1 MINLKEYENKMQGAI
16 EYLNTSYNE
25 IRAGRANP
33 AILNKIMVSYYGTL
47 TPINQIAGISVPEAR
62 MILIQPW
69 DQNVLKEIEKSLI
82 EANLGISPMNDGK
95 LIRLTFP
102 ELTEER
108 RIEITK
114 DVKKKAEEAKITIR
128 NIRRE
133 ANDDLQKTEKE
144 ANLSE
149 DEVKRTEDQ
158 IQELTD
164 RYTKKV
170 DELMESKEKEI
181 MTV

>member
-1 MINLKEYENKMQGAI
+1 MNLDEYKEKMEQVI
-16 EYLNTSYNE
+16 EYLSKSYAE

-33 AILNKIMVSYYGTL
+33 AIINNVMVSYYGIM

-69 DQNVLKEIEKSLI
+69 DQNLLREIEKSLN
-82 EANLGISPMNDGK
+82 EANLGITPINDGK
-95 LIRLTFP
+95 VIRLVFP

-108 RIEITK
+108 RIEINK
-114 DVKKKAEEAKITIR
+114 EVRKKQEETKITIR

-133 ANDDLQKTEKE
+133 ANDAVLKAEKE
-144 ANLSE
+144 DNLSE
-149 DEVKRTEDQ
+149 DEVKRNEDE
-158 IQELTD
+158 IQDLTD
-164 RYTKKV
+164 KYTKKI
-170 DELMESKEKEI
+170 DNLAEEKEKEI

>member
-1 MINLKEYENKMQGAI
+1 MNLDEYINKMEDAVT
-16 EYLNTSYNE
+16 YLNNSYTE

-33 AILNKIMVSYYGTL
+33 AILNKVMVSYYGTL

-69 DQNVLKEIEKSLI
+69 DQNSLKEIDKALN
-82 EANLGISPMNDGK
+82 EANLGITPINDGK
-95 LIRLTFP
+95 ILRLVFP

-108 RIEITK
+108 RIELSK
-114 DVKKKAEEAKITIR
+114 DVRKKAEDTKITIR

-133 ANDDLQKTEKE
+133 ANDNLQKLQKD

-149 DEVKRTEDQ
+149 DDVKRNEDN

-164 RYTKKV
+164 KYIKRI
-170 DELMESKEKEI
+170 DNLAENKEKEI

>member
-1 MINLKEYENKMQGAI
+1 MNLEEYKEKMEQVT
-16 EYLNTSYNE
+16 EYLSKSYSE

-33 AILNKIMVSYYGTL
+33 TILNKIMVSYYGVL

-69 DQNVLKEIEKSLI
+69 DQNVLKEVEKAI
-82 EANLGISPMNDGK
+82 NEANLGITPMNDGK
-95 LIRLTFP
+95 VIRLVFP

-108 RIEITK
+108 RLEITK
-114 DVKKKAEEAKITIR
+114 EVKKKQEETKVAIR

-133 ANDDLQKTEKE
+133 ANDALQKSEKE
-144 ANLSE
+144 DNLSE
-149 DEVKRTEDQ
+149 DEVKRMEDN
-158 IQELTD
+158 IQDLTD
-164 RYTKKV
+164 KHTKKI
-170 DELMESKEKEI
+170 DEMADQKEKEV

>member
-1 MINLKEYENKMQGAI
+1 MNLDEYKNKMEQAL
-16 EYLNTSYNE
+16 EFLNSSYAE

-33 AILNKIMVSYYGTL
+33 AILNKIMVSYYGTP

-69 DQNVLKEIEKSLI
+69 DQNVLREIEKALN
-82 EANLGISPMNDGK
+82 EANLGVTPMSDGK
-95 LIRLTFP
+95 LIRIVFP

-108 RIEITK
+108 RLEITK
-114 DVKKKAEEAKITIR
+114 EVKKKAEETKITIR

-133 ANDDLQKTEKE
+133 ANDELQKTKKDD
-144 ANLSE
+144 NLSE
-149 DEVKRTEDQ
+149 DDVKRSEDN
-158 IQELTD
+158 IQDLTD
-164 RYTKKV
+164 KYTKRV
-170 DELMESKEKEI
+170 DEMADDKEKEI

>member
-1 MINLKEYENKMQGAI
+1 MNLEEYKEKMEQVT
-16 EYLNTSYNE
+16 EYLSKSYSE

-33 AILNKIMVSYYGTL
+33 TILNKIMVSYYGVL

-69 DQNVLKEIEKSLI
+69 DQNVLKEVEKAI
-82 EANLGISPMNDGK
+82 NEANLGITPMNDGK
-95 LIRLTFP
+95 VIRLVFP

-108 RIEITK
+108 RLEITK
-114 DVKKKAEEAKITIR
+114 EVKKKQEETKVAIR

-133 ANDDLQKTEKE
+133 TNDALQKSEKE
-144 ANLSE
+144 DNLSE
-149 DEVKRTEDQ
+149 DEVKRMEDN
-158 IQELTD
+158 IQDLTD
-164 RYTKKV
+164 KHTKKI
-170 DELMESKEKEI
+170 DEMADQKEKEV

>member
-1 MINLKEYENKMQGAI
+1 MNLDEYINKMEDAVT
-16 EYLNTSYNE
+16 YLNNSYIE

-33 AILNKIMVSYYGTL
+33 AILNKVMVSYYGTL

-69 DQNVLKEIEKSLI
+69 DQNSLKEIDKALN
-82 EANLGISPMNDGK
+82 EANLGITPINDGK
-95 LIRLTFP
+95 ILRLVFP

-108 RIEITK
+108 RIELSK
-114 DVKKKAEEAKITIR
+114 DVRKKAEDTKITIR

-133 ANDDLQKTEKE
+133 ANDNLQKLKKD

-149 DEVKRTEDQ
+149 DDVKRNEDN

-164 RYTKKV
+164 KYIKRI
-170 DELMESKEKEI
+170 DNLAENKEKEI

>member
-1 MINLKEYENKMQGAI
+1 MNLDEYKEKMEQAT
-16 EYLNTSYNE
+16 EYLNKAYSE

-33 AILNKIMVSYYGTL
+33 AIINNVMVSYYGVP

-69 DQNVLKEIEKSLI
+69 DQNLLREIEKALN
-82 EANLGISPMNDGK
+82 EANLGISPINDGK
-95 LIRLTFP
+95 VIRLVFP

-108 RIEITK
+108 RIEISK
-114 DVKKKAEEAKITIR
+114 DVKRKQEDSKITIR

-133 ANDDLQKTEKE
+133 ANDNLLKAEKE
-144 ANLSE
+144 ENLSE
-149 DEVKRTEDQ
+149 DEVKRTEDR
-158 IQELTD
+158 IQDLTD
-164 RYTKKV
+164 DYTKKI
-170 DELMESKEKEI
+170 DEMAEQKEKEI

>member
-1 MINLKEYENKMQGAI
+1 MNLDEYKVKMEQAI
-16 EYLNTSYNE
+16 EYLNKAYSE

-33 AILNKIMVSYYGTL
+33 AIINNVMVSYYGVP

-69 DQNVLKEIEKSLI
+69 DQNLLREIEKALN
-82 EANLGISPMNDGK
+82 EANLGISPINDGK
-95 LIRLTFP
+95 VIRLVFP

-108 RIEITK
+108 RIEISK
-114 DVKKKAEEAKITIR
+114 DVKRKQEDSKITIR

-133 ANDDLQKTEKE
+133 ANDNLLKAEKE
-144 ANLSE
+144 ENLSE
-149 DEVKRTEDQ
+149 DEVKRTEDR
-158 IQELTD
+158 IQDLTD
-164 RYTKKV
+164 DYTKKI
-170 DELMESKEKEI
+170 DEMAEQKEKEI

>member
-1 MINLKEYENKMQGAI
+1 MNLEEYKEKMKQAI
-16 EYLNTSYNE
+16 EYLSKSYSE

-33 AILNKIMVSYYGTL
+33 AILNNIMVSYYGVL

-69 DQNVLKEIEKSLI
+69 DQNLLKELDKALN
-82 EANLGISPMNDGK
+82 EANLGITPINDGK
-95 LIRLTFP
+95 VIRLVFP

-108 RIEITK
+108 RVEITR
-114 DVKKKAEEAKITIR
+114 DVRKKQEDSKITIR

-133 ANDDLQKTEKE
+133 ANDALLKAEKE
-144 ANLSE
+144 ENLSE
-149 DEVKRTEDQ
+149 DEVKRIEDN
-158 IQELTD
+158 IQDLTD
-164 RYTKKV
+164 EYTKTI
-170 DELMESKEKEI
+170 DDMAEEKEKEI